1 MTGSLTT
8 TLGYIACIL
17 GKAGALLGVNF
28 LDEVEN

>member
-1 MTGSLTT
+1 
-8 TLGYIACIL
+8 LGYIACIL